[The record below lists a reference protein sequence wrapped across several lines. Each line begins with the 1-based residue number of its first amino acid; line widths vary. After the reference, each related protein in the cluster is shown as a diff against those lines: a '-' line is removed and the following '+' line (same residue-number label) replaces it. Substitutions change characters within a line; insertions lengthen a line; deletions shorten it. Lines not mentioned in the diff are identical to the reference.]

1 MTSQPRHV
9 YRNPL
14 SFGNKSRRVLWAVV
28 YRLFF
33 RPTFARCEVH
43 RAWRVLLLR
52 AFGTRCWKGIQ
63 VYPDCRIW
71 APWNLRTGRSVA
83 IDTAVDLYNV
93 DRIAIGNFVAISR
106 RAFLCTATHDIADVS
121 RRLVT
126 RPITI
131 GDGVWIGAQAYI
143 GPGVTVGEGAVVGA
157 CAVVTKDVPPWTVVA
172 GNPARVIRERPVDR
186 NEWREVFRQLGAKG
200 AGTDAG
206 TV

>member
-1 MTSQPRHV
+1 MPGSLKR
-9 YRNPL
+9 RRLRWNL
-14 SFGNKSRRVLWAVV
+14 SA
-28 YRLFF
+28 RLFF
-33 RPTFARCEVH
+33 RPTLYWCGWQR
-43 RAWRVLLLR
+43 RWRIWLLR
-52 AFGTRCWKGIQ
+52 RFGAECGRRVQ
-63 VYPDCRIW
+63 VYPTCRIW
-71 APWNLRTGRSVA
+71 APWNLRTGESVA
-83 IDTAVDLYNV
+83 IDDGVDLYNV
-93 DRIAIGNFVAISR
+93 APIAIGNFVAISR

-200 AGTDAG
+200 AGTSAG